1 MRQRNGKQTDKG
13 TAKNKEQIQRNRN
26 KKEKIVIKERNV
38 ITKKSEK
45 TKHEEENERKK
56 YK

>member
-1 MRQRNGKQTDKG
+1 MRQRIDIQTNKG

-38 ITKKSEK
+38 ITKKK
-45 TKHEEENERKK
+45 RENQT
-56 YK
+56 